1 MFLGGYMKK
10 NSKKFNYFGSIGIV
24 LYVVI
29 SLIDR
34 VIYKI
39 SDPVYIVLMLV
50 AIGFVF
56 TGIIIDRK
64 GK

>member
-1 MFLGGYMKK
+1 MKK
-10 NSKKFNYFGSIGIV
+10 KNKKFNYFGSIGIV

-34 VIYKI
+34 VVFKIPDLIYI
-39 SDPVYIVLMLV
+39 LFMLV
-50 AIGFVF
+50 AIIFVF
-56 TGIIIDRK
+56 TGIIVDRK

>member
-1 MFLGGYMKK
+1 MKK
-10 NSKKFNYFGSIGIV
+10 KSKKFNYFGSIGIV

-34 VIYKI
+34 VVYKI

>member
-1 MFLGGYMKK
+1 MKK
-10 NSKKFNYFGSIGIV
+10 KNKKFNYFGSIGIV

-34 VIYKI
+34 VVFKIPDLIYI
-39 SDPVYIVLMLV
+39 LFMLV
-50 AIGFVF
+50 AIIFVF
-56 TGIIIDRK
+56 TGIIVDRT